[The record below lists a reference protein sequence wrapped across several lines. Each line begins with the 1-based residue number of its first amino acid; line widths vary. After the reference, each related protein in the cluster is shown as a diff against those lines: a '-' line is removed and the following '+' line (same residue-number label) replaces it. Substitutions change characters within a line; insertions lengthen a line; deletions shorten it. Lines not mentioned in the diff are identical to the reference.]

1 MKKLILF
8 LFTVV
13 ATMASCGNRINSNST
28 TIDTTVDTTVDTVS
42 CDTIILG

>member
-8 LFTVV
+8 LFAVV
-13 ATMASCGNRINSNST
+13 VTMASCGNRINSNST
-28 TIDTTVDTTVDTVS
+28 TIDTTVDTTVDTAS

>member
-8 LFTVV
+8 LFAVV

-28 TIDTTVDTTVDTVS
+28 TIDTTVDTTVDTAN

>member
-8 LFTVV
+8 LFAVV
-13 ATMASCGNRINSNST
+13 ATIASCGNRINSNFT
-28 TIDTTVDTTVDTVS
+28 TVDSTVDTTVGTAS